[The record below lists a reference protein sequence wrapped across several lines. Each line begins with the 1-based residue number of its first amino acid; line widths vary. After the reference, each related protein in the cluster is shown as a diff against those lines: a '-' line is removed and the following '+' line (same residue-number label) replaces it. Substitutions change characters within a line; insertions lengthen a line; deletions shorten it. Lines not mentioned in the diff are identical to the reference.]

1 VPPTRA
7 AIRPPTLRKRSV
19 ARETSRQNSAIAT
32 FRSRL
37 ARGGYPAEDPR
48 RVCRQPLIQPAIA
61 EQSQFMSTLV
71 QIAVKNAEKTRTQFT
86 FRTDRWT
93 KDELVEHI
101 AGIEDYQVA
110 LATFR
115 AACERWPSTPITL
128 RQGSRVIEESRRLR
142 LAGSDEGRLGG
153 R

>member
-1 VPPTRA
+1 
-7 AIRPPTLRKRSV
+7 
-19 ARETSRQNSAIAT
+19 
-32 FRSRL
+32 
-37 ARGGYPAEDPR
+37 
-48 RVCRQPLIQPAIA
+48 
-61 EQSQFMSTLV
+61 V